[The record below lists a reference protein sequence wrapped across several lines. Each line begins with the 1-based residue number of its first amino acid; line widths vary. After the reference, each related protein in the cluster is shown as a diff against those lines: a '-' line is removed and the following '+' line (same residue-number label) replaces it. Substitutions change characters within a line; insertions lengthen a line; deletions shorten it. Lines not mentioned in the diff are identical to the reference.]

1 MVSRLPWINSRDLS
15 DGLRQVFKLSYWGL
29 RRWVLLLS
37 GKHLI
42 WTTQEGVEIAVE
54 KGRKKQS
61 PYDFKVRFREP
72 GKRWRTPE
80 HVHLIVELYV
90 KEVYDRQLT
99 LQLRNH
105 LLQVFQQVQPINYFP
120 PKLQVFEPSQTEA
133 FQPLNSVGEMSV
145 EFLLVVSE
153 LIFIQEK
160 TNYPAGSLTYE
171 LYKSFGTKDR
181 FSVVQRATFK
191 NR

>member
-1 MVSRLPWINSRDLS
+1 MVRQLGWSSRQGISRRLQQ
-15 DGLRQVFKLSYWGL
+15 GWMQVHQTL
-29 RRWVLLLS
+29 RRWTVLLT
-37 GKHLI
+37 GKHLV
-42 WTTQEGVEIAVE
+42 WTTQNGVEIVVE
-54 KGRKKQS
+54 KGKKS

-72 GKRWRTPE
+72 GKRWWRTPE

-90 KEVYDRQLT
+90 KEARYRELT
-99 LQLRNH
+99 LQLRDH

-120 PKLQVFEPSQTEA
+120 PKLQFFKPSHAESFEL
-133 FQPLNSVGEMSV
+133 LNSVGEMSV

-171 LYKSFGTKDR
+171 LYESFGTKDR

>member
-1 MVSRLPWINSRDLS
+1 MVSRLPWVSRRDPS
-15 DGLRQVFKLSYWGL
+15 KGLRQLFKLSYLTW
-29 RRWVLLLS
+29 RRWVLQLS

-42 WTTQEGVEIAVE
+42 WTTKEGVEIAVE
-54 KGRKKQS
+54 KGKKS

-72 GKRWRTPE
+72 GKRWWRTPE

-90 KEVYDRQLT
+90 KEARYRELT
-99 LQLRNH
+99 LQLRDH

-120 PKLQVFEPSQTEA
+120 PKLQFFKPSHAESFEL
-133 FQPLNSVGEMSV
+133 LNSVGEMSV

-171 LYKSFGTKDR
+171 LYESFGTKDR